1 MSKKFE
7 ITQGEYKIT
16 RHPVRSGVALQNV
29 YKIEVSLRGKVIE
42 TSSTST
48 WVASLD
54 VIDRLVE
61 KYS

>member
-16 RHPVRSGVALQNV
+16 GYPVTSGVALQNV
-29 YKIEVSLRGKVIE
+29 YKIEVSLRGQVIE
-42 TSSTST
+42 TIRTST

-54 VIDRLVE
+54 IIDHLVE